1 MIDTDLVMAIAG
13 AICAVLAAIAWIG
26 DHRRMKRR
34 DLDRVGF
41 MPWTTVFFIT
51 LMGAVLLL
59 GISAKDW
66 FAR

>member
-1 MIDTDLVMAIAG
+1 MIDSDLIMAVAG
-13 AICAVLAAIAWIG
+13 GICVFLAAVAWIG
-26 DHRRMKRR
+26 DRRRMKRK

-41 MPWTTVFFIT
+41 MPWTPVFFIT

>member
-1 MIDTDLVMAIAG
+1 MNDTDLIMAAAG
-13 AICAVLAAIAWIG
+13 GVCVVVAAIAWIG
-26 DHRRMKRR
+26 DLRRMKRR

-41 MPWTTVFFIT
+41 MPWTTVFFIA

-66 FAR
+66 FGR

>member
-13 AICAVLAAIAWIG
+13 LVCAFVAAAAWIG

-41 MPWTTVFFIT
+41 MPWTALFFIG

-66 FAR
+66 FSR